1 MFGFLRNG
9 LRRLGENGVEIILEA
24 LERRADDVVDITP
37 EIAGT
42 DDLGALDNLDRG
54 YGSEYQ
60 RRAQARAAAES
71 QDVDIE
77 QLLDDTEAQ
86 SISIRLRDNPIFQDP
101 EVRLGV
107 EQLRV
112 GGGTGSEIL
121 EYLDG
126 LEREYRKANSPVNAA
141 RDAVNIEQLRDLY
154 AEYKLP
160 IPKTNA
166 EERAANLIIDAD
178 QYPDDGAMLSIL
190 RKDIDL
196 EYFKAHAPKDVF
208 DKHGPT
214 IFEAKLAEQQQ
225 GALSAILP
233 ISGPRPD
240 IPFYSAAQRA
250 AESLTVPSGSYK
262 NLRKLMLK
270 QKGVKAKELE
280 WSGADEAFEGRTDVT
295 PAELAEYL
303 RQNTDL
309 IEAETRIAP
318 GVMRGDGGGDEVR
331 QYINDN
337 LADEIEAYKDDFLE
351 NWEYNNDME
360 SVEDYVASSNIEALD
375 KFAEQIDG
383 VSSGRELAEK
393 YPDGYVLEKQGNA
406 LVPDGVTLLFADKD
420 KGAEYAWSQ
429 AESSYDNIA
438 RESLEDRLDNMQQY
452 DPDDYN
458 RAVYGNADPPADPA
472 ELEYAEYFPEGGTDM
487 RETTYRYRDPTG
499 KLDDD
504 YFSEEHFE
512 QSGRDTNL
520 VAHARTGEFPVEG
533 GGTAYHLGEA
543 QSDMQQGLRKSGKT
557 PRTRDQELLGGK
569 KDEVLRNLGDAVR
582 GSENDLNKTLFGD
595 QVGLGTT
602 FRRAQPEYAV
612 KLDNYKKIIASY
624 KNKRLGTQ
632 FQPEDI
638 ADDHSF
644 FEDAGGSQGN
654 QSLNLDEF
662 AAYIKDNSDRI
673 PDPSYLQWANKHTD
687 TFIPEIN
694 NLADELDKFSS
705 IDLRKTDTGAPF
717 VESTDAWLD
726 MVLRRQLADAIE
738 SGADY
743 LTLPNPQMV
752 KDYTYGDFEGHRQFY
767 GTIAPK
773 NLMNIVKPA
782 DKTAELVP
790 VQINTKKQNE
800 DVLALPLTQSLISG
814 LNARGLPKYVVPF
827 GGVGL
832 GALGSVTEDEETA
845 TGGGL

>member
-77 QLLDDTEAQ
+77 QLLDDTDAQ
-86 SISIRLRDNPIFQDP
+86 SINIALRDNPIFQDP

-112 GGGTGSEIL
+112 GGSTNSEIR
-121 EYLDG
+121 EYLNG
-126 LEREYRKANSPVNAA
+126 LEREYRKANSPVNVA
-141 RDAVNIEQLRDLY
+141 RDAVNIEQLRELY

-309 IEAETRIAP
+309 IEAETRMAP
-318 GVMRGDGGGDEVR
+318 GIMRGDGGGDEVR

-337 LADEIEAYKDDFLE
+337 IADEIEAYKDDFLE

-393 YPDGYVLEKQGNA
+393 YPDGYVLKKQGNA

-504 YFSEEHFE
+504 YFSEEHFD

-662 AAYIKDNSDRI
+662 ATYIKDNSDRI

-752 KDYTYGDFEGHRQFY
+752 KDYTYGDLEGHRQFY
-767 GTIAPK
+767 GNIAPK